1 MNKNKNKQ
9 CKTHH
14 PSDPNEKFGENPSLK
29 SAWNGVLNFPLYL
42 TTATYKKAYVVWVK
56 KIHNSN
62 FHVKISVFKFFLS
75 LNLDIT

>member
-42 TTATYKKAYVVWVK
+42 TTATYKKAYLCSMGEK
-56 KIHNSN
+56 NPQFN
-62 FHVKISVFKFFLS
+62 FSC
-75 LNLDIT
+75 